1 MAERKVFCLVWICQT
16 PFLLWQK
23 GSNNHHIVS
32 EKNNSHTKEHKLWN
46 PIPQKYICM
55 HLTQFLHGK
64 PIKKIPDIE
73 NLLIILCIPYS
84 WTFHQKHL
92 WLNKSCSQGQISKWT
107 HIDQLNRNFLWL
119 NIECVLDYIHQL
131 IRDYL
136 GSISGLYCK
145 FQNGHILIS
154 WLNFLWLN
162 RKKTTV
168 LVSRKNVGVHT
179 IFRTNEMWIPSQ
191 VKIFLIHVAPSL
203 SQSKTIPPL
212 FSGKIE
218 YT

>member
-1 MAERKVFCLVWICQT
+1 ME
-16 PFLLWQK
+16 
-23 GSNNHHIVS
+23 
-32 EKNNSHTKEHKLWN
+32 SH
-46 PIPQKYICM
+46 PQKYICM

-73 NLLIILCIPYS
+73 NLLIIPCIPYS

-92 WLNKSCSQGQISKWT
+92 WLNKTRSQGQISKWT

-131 IRDYL
+131 IRHYL
-136 GSISGLYCK
+136 GSISGLSCK

-179 IFRTNEMWIPSQ
+179 FFRKNEMWIPSQ
-191 VKIFLIHVAPSL
+191 VKIFLIHVVPSL
-203 SQSKTIPPL
+203 SQSKNYFSSL
-212 FSGKIE
+212 FRKNRIHIIQPNNL
-218 YT
+218 Y

>member
-1 MAERKVFCLVWICQT
+1 ME
-16 PFLLWQK
+16 
-23 GSNNHHIVS
+23 
-32 EKNNSHTKEHKLWN
+32 SH
-46 PIPQKYICM
+46 PQKYICM

-73 NLLIILCIPYS
+73 NLLIIPCIPYS

-92 WLNKSCSQGQISKWT
+92 WLNKTRSQGQISKWT

-136 GSISGLYCK
+136 WLNIWSILQISK
-145 FQNGHILIS
+145 WTHIDQLNI
-154 WLNFLWLN
+154 NFLWLN

-179 IFRTNEMWIPSQ
+179 FFRKNEMWIPSQ
-191 VKIFLIHVAPSL
+191 VKIFLVHIAPSL